1 MENQKA
7 GFPPF
12 PLLLE
17 IPSGLPHYQRF
28 DDGGYSFLR
37 PGLASLYPNPEPLP
51 SQGACKPSLRSEV

>member
-1 MENQKA
+1 MENHKA

-17 IPSGLPHYQRF
+17 IPRDSHITSASTTAVF
-28 DDGGYSFLR
+28 FLTTG
-37 PGLASLYPNPEPLP
+37 PGQPLPNPEPLP